1 MLAILFFSDLTE
13 LYLVRDEYIRSRPVM
28 SIILIDNY
36 EELTKN
42 LTEGAISTL
51 NAQIDSTITGWT
63 EQYNGLLRR
72 LERSRYL
79 FLFERRDLN
88 RAIQDKFSLLE
99 QIHQITSPAGAG
111 CHISL
116 GWAWTEQP
124 LTSATGSLPWP
135 LKCP

>member
-63 EQYNGLLRR
+63 EQYKRVCCAGW
-72 LERSRYL
+72 SGA
-79 FLFERRDLN
+79 
-88 RAIQDKFSLLE
+88 AICFSLSVG
-99 QIHQITSPAGAG
+99 T
-111 CHISL
+111 
-116 GWAWTEQP
+116 
-124 LTSATGSLPWP
+124 
-135 LKCP
+135 